1 MTCAMKRGP
10 KPQLPATKAQRGT
23 LRKDRDG
30 DAVVQPV
37 QMIAAGDPPIMPDY
51 LPPAAREVWI
61 EELGRVMVAGITER
75 DSSLFATYCAT
86 EALVR
91 AAYISGEPPPAA
103 YLTELRRMRE
113 LLGIAGPRV
122 RQGAKPGG
130 ATSNENPFARN
141 GHRAAA

>member
-1 MTCAMKRGP
+1 MKRGP
-10 KPQLPATKAQRGT
+10 KPHLPATKAQRGT

-30 DAVVQPV
+30 AGPV
-37 QMIAAGDPPIMPDY
+37 QMIAPGDPPIMPDY
-51 LPPAAREVWI
+51 LPPAAQEVWI
-61 EELGRVMVAGITER
+61 EEIGRVMVAGITEL

-91 AAYISGEPPPAA
+91 AAYIAGEPPPAA
-103 YLTELRRMRE
+103 YLSELRRMRE

-130 ATSNENPFARN
+130 ATIENPFARN
-141 GHRAAA
+141 GRRAAA